1 MRDDEARYEAV
12 TSRDA
17 RFDGE
22 FFFAVVTTGIY
33 CRPSCPAVT
42 PKRVNVR
49 FFPSAAAAQAAG
61 FRACRRCRPDAVP
74 GSAEWNVRADL
85 VGRAVRLI
93 GDGVVDREGV
103 GGLARRLGYSPRQV
117 QRQLTAE
124 LGAGP
129 VALARARRAHTARVL
144 LQTTALPVT
153 ELAFAAGFASIRQ
166 FNDTIREIYAGTP
179 SELRAAAG
187 NGGAAAR
194 RTPAAAPGA
203 GARRP
208 GDGFADRSADR
219 SAPVGIPLRL
229 AHRGPYAAAE
239 IFDFLQL
246 RAVPGVEE
254 IRGTRGERTYRRTLR
269 LTHGSGIAEV
279 DEPAGPRRRRRPPAG
294 LVCPAARG
302 TDGGWLECRLRL
314 TDLRD
319 LSTAV
324 QRLRRLFDLDA
335 DPYAVAERL
344 GADPLLGPLV
354 AERPGLRSPGAADPE
369 ELAVRTVLGGPPEH
383 AAALVRRYGKPLD
396 AADGGLTHLFPAP
409 GNLTGAEVEEPVR
422 ALCTALA
429 DGTLTL
435 DAGADRG
442 AAERALAALP
452 GVGPRAAAY
461 LRMRALGDP
470 DVGTTPGW
478 GQERG
483 AVAGPAAW
491 RPWGAYALHHL
502 WRAGLLP
509 AGEMPEPDET
519 PGSDEKPRSDEEPGA
534 GEPSGAGEMPG
545 VGESSRAG
553 EMPGVGESSGAGEM
567 PGAGESSGAAAKPPI
582 YATAGGAG

>member
-1 MRDDEARYEAV
+1 VRDDEARYEAV

-85 VGRAVRLI
+85 VGRAMRLI

-194 RTPAAAPGA
+194 HTAAAGPGVA
-203 GARRP
+203 TGRVDMTGPESGSAR
-208 GDGFADRSADR
+208 R
-219 SAPVGIPLRL
+219 SAPTGIPLRL
-229 AHRGPYAAAE
+229 AYRGPYAAAE
-239 IFDFLQL
+239 IFDFLQV
-246 RAVPGVEE
+246 RAVSGVEE
-254 IRGTRGERTYRRTLR
+254 TCGPRSGRTYRRTLR

-369 ELAVRTVLGGPPEH
+369 ELAVRTVLGGPPER
-383 AAALVRRYGKPLD
+383 AAALVRTYGKPLD
-396 AADGGLTHLFPAP
+396 VPDGGLTHLFPAP
-409 GNLTGAEVEEPVR
+409 GELTGAEVTEPVR
-422 ALCTALA
+422 TLCTALA
-429 DGTLTL
+429 DGTITL
-435 DAGADRG
+435 DAGTDRD

-452 GVGPRAAAY
+452 GVGPRTAAY

-470 DVGTTPGW
+470 DVGTAGEVDT
-478 GQERG
+478 ERG
-483 AVAGPAAW
+483 GTAGPGPAGPAGW

-509 AGEMPEPDET
+509 TGVMPGPGEVPGLGEAAGWCRPGEPGQMPTSRKTSGPGEQPSTVPEP
-519 PGSDEKPRSDEEPGA
+519 PPYAVA
-534 GEPSGAGEMPG
+534 G
-545 VGESSRAG
+545 RAG
-553 EMPGVGESSGAGEM
+553 
-567 PGAGESSGAAAKPPI
+567 
-582 YATAGGAG
+582 